1 MTPSPHAPSHPSD
14 PSNPSPSTSAPRAA
28 AARPRLLVAPGLH
41 GGGSAHWLTWLEA
54 QFPGAL
60 RVEQAGWDRP
70 DLAAWAERVAAT
82 LEEAGPG
89 PHALVAHSFG
99 CLAAL
104 HLLQRAGQGDGA
116 RLPASA
122 AAAHAAGR
130 IAELL
135 LVAPADPLRFAAAG
149 RLPQGRIDVPT
160 CVVASDTDPWMT
172 ATSARAWALRWGS
185 DWINLGDAGHIN
197 VAAGFGPFPLA
208 RDWVHAALRRL
219 APPPAIEGFD
229 ARPWRVAA

>member
-1 MTPSPHAPSHPSD
+1 MS
-14 PSNPSPSTSAPRAA
+14 PSPSSDLPRAA
-28 AARPRLLVAPGLH
+28 AARARLVVVPGLH
-41 GGGSAHWLTWLEA
+41 GSGAAHWQTWLEA

-60 RVEQAGWDRP
+60 RVEQAAWDVP
-70 DLAAWAERVAAT
+70 DLAAWAGRVAAT

-89 PHALVAHSFG
+89 PHAVVAHSFG

-104 HLLQRAGQGDGA
+104 HLLQQAGQGGGA
-116 RLPASA
+116 HAVPAGAATAAASA
-122 AAAHAAGR
+122 AWR

-135 LVAPADPLRFAAAG
+135 LVAPAEPVRFGAAG
-149 RLPQGRIDVPT
+149 RLPQGRIEVPT

-172 ATSARAWALRWGS
+172 AANARAWALRWGS
-185 DWINLGDAGHIN
+185 VWINLGDAGHVN

-208 RDWVHAALRRL
+208 RDWAHAALRRL
-219 APPPAIEGFD
+219 APPPDAEGFD